1 MLQSTER
8 GVGGQ
13 WSNTIVKEFLQEEIR
28 VRLSRRNL
36 YNLTSAQQIY
46 LLFGRKV
53 ATIPNDGTCRVGK
66 PGYIPDLRSDAP
78 REDSALRA
86 PGDIFCAFEVSTP
99 HAFYPIDLHPKYTQV
114 VTKSSDDLLR
124 LTPADDFNDSDQ
136 V

>member
-28 VRLSRRNL
+28 VRLSSRNL
-36 YNLTSAQQIY
+36 FNLTFAQQIY

-53 ATIPNDGTCRVGK
+53 PTIPNDGTCRVANLDTYLV
-66 PGYIPDLRSDAP
+66 PPDLRSDAP

-86 PGDIFCAFEVSTP
+86 PGEVSTP

-124 LTPADDFNDSDQ
+124 LTPADDFHDSDQ